1 MEMPALRQ
9 LSKEALE
16 TLLAEKRKNL
26 QQSRFKISQGKF
38 PKKQIIKEDKIT
50 IARVLTLLKSKKND

>member
-1 MEMPALRQ
+1 MEMPALKQ

-38 PKKQIIKEDKIT
+38 SKKHIIKEDKIT
-50 IARVLTLLKSKKND
+50 IARVLTLLNTGKK

>member
-38 PKKQIIKEDKIT
+38 F
-50 IARVLTLLKSKKND
+50 

>member
-1 MEMPALRQ
+1 MEMTELKQ
-9 LSKEALE
+9 LSREALK

-38 PKKQIIKEDKIT
+38 PKKQIIKECKIVV
-50 IARVLTLLKSKKND
+50 ARILTLLNTGKK